1 MGKKFTL
8 GKGLSA
14 LIPDESADSI
24 GENSKILIS
33 INKIKSDEEQPRK
46 LFDSEKIAELAESI
60 KTHGI
65 IQPLILREDK
75 KDQYIIVA
83 GERRWRAAK
92 MAGLKEIPA
101 IIMELSNRDILE
113 ISLIENIQRQDLNP
127 IEEALAYKKLLND
140 FKITQEELSKRIGK
154 SRVAIT
160 NTIRLT
166 NLDERVQ
173 QYIIES
179 IITEG
184 HGRVLLS
191 INDNEKQY
199 EIAQKVIDE
208 KLSVRE
214 LERFI
219 KCINDNEQKE
229 KLQESVDKLNPY
241 YREVKNQ
248 LQSYFGTKVNIL
260 NKKNKGKIEIEY
272 YSEEDL
278 QRILD
283 IINMWCFTWNNYE
296 GNDRILNILIST
308 INDLMPYLIIGMAVI
323 IILLFIMVV
332 ILFKVIGRV
341 ESRYRKLMKGT
352 TSNNLE
358 EMLLERLNNIEEANE
373 VSQKALEECKRLEI
387 KMKDCIQKV
396 AIMRYK
402 AFENVGSDLSFSI
415 AMLDDKNDGII
426 LTGIYGRQE
435 STTYAKPIDKGI
447 SRYDL
452 SEEELYVLNEASNK
466 KIK

>member
-1 MGKKFTL
+1 MAKKFTL

-14 LIPDESADSI
+14 LIPEETEEFRDE
-24 GENSKILIS
+24 NNKILIS

-65 IQPLILREDK
+65 IQPLILRKYME
-75 KDQYIIVA
+75 DQYIIVA

-101 IIMELSNRDILE
+101 VIMELSDRDILE

-127 IEEALAYKKLLND
+127 IEEALAYRKLLND

-154 SRVAIT
+154 SRVAIA
-160 NTIRLT
+160 NTMRLT

-184 HGRVLLS
+184 HGRVLLAIS
-191 INDNEKQY
+191 DKQKQY
-199 EIAQKVIDE
+199 ELAQQVIDE

-214 LERFI
+214 LERLI
-219 KCINDNEQKE
+219 KRFNEEEEKE
-229 KLQESVDKLNPY
+229 KLIWSNDDLNPY
-241 YREVKNQ
+241 YKEIKNQ
-248 LQSYFGTKVNIL
+248 LQNYFGTKVNVS

-283 IINMWCFTWNNYE
+283 IINM
-296 GNDRILNILIST
+296 
-308 INDLMPYLIIGMAVI
+308 
-323 IILLFIMVV
+323 
-332 ILFKVIGRV
+332 
-341 ESRYRKLMKGT
+341 
-352 TSNNLE
+352 
-358 EMLLERLNNIEEANE
+358 
-373 VSQKALEECKRLEI
+373 
-387 KMKDCIQKV
+387 
-396 AIMRYK
+396 
-402 AFENVGSDLSFSI
+402 
-415 AMLDDKNDGII
+415 
-426 LTGIYGRQE
+426 
-435 STTYAKPIDKGI
+435 
-447 SRYDL
+447 
-452 SEEELYVLNEASNK
+452 
-466 KIK
+466 